1 MLKILADENMPY
13 VTQLFDSIG
22 QVTQMPGRK
31 MTCDD
36 LVDVDI
42 LLVRSITVVNQQ
54 LLAKAN
60 RLQFVGSATI
70 GTDHID
76 ADYLEQRGITWTNA
90 PGCNATAVA
99 EYVISALLSLSS
111 RFQLPLQKKRVA
123 IVGAGNIGQRLAKKL
138 SALNIEHFF
147 CDPPLQRAGVE
158 GDFRDMNEVAKADII
173 SLHVPIIKAG
183 LDKTANLIDRAFI
196 KQLKPN
202 TILINSCRG
211 DVVNNQDLLSCLN
224 EGQVLH
230 AVMDVWQNEPMIN
243 QQLVDKVA
251 LATPHIA
258 GYSLEGKARGTYMLY
273 QRWCQINQQA
283 LDKKLHDLL
292 PPPTIPN
299 VVCQDWV
306 NNRQLSKLVKL
317 VYDIRDDDDL
327 CRHLGLNGDGFD
339 NLRKQYGVRRE
350 FSALTVYSD
359 HHCTVDLAQLGFN
372 SILNTPN
379 NTGD

>member
-123 IVGAGNIGQRLAKKL
+123 IVGAGNIGQRLAK
-138 SALNIEHFF
+138 
-147 CDPPLQRAGVE
+147 
-158 GDFRDMNEVAKADII
+158 
-173 SLHVPIIKAG
+173 
-183 LDKTANLIDRAFI
+183 
-196 KQLKPN
+196 
-202 TILINSCRG
+202 
-211 DVVNNQDLLSCLN
+211 
-224 EGQVLH
+224 
-230 AVMDVWQNEPMIN
+230 
-243 QQLVDKVA
+243 
-251 LATPHIA
+251 
-258 GYSLEGKARGTYMLY
+258 
-273 QRWCQINQQA
+273 
-283 LDKKLHDLL
+283 
-292 PPPTIPN
+292 
-299 VVCQDWV
+299 
-306 NNRQLSKLVKL
+306 
-317 VYDIRDDDDL
+317 
-327 CRHLGLNGDGFD
+327 
-339 NLRKQYGVRRE
+339 
-350 FSALTVYSD
+350 
-359 HHCTVDLAQLGFN
+359 
-372 SILNTPN
+372 
-379 NTGD
+379 